1 MSLQTKEMTAGDV
14 VKWELPH
21 EVCRAKVHITCI
33 PGATV
38 GLVVGEILEP
48 GGAVAQITTITAL
61 AAAPDPDAG
70 TLKLGYKGQWTAALA
85 FDAVVADLKSAFE
98 GLSTVTDTVTFSD
111 AIDTLGAAPVTITW
125 GTAGKKA
132 DVDIDGRLMTDGGV
146 AMGVVGVTQPTCV
159 ISTGGSTAAG
169 SGKIIATG
177 GNADYVLLEKVL
189 LADLKAEGLIER
201 AVISKGDCILDG
213 DNLFCLAAQLTAAK
227 AALVTRGITIRT
239 EPTIYQSGP
248 PTS

>member
-1 MSLQTKEMTAGDV
+1 MSTQNKEMVIGDV
-14 VKWELPH
+14 VKYETPH
-21 EVCRAKVHITCI
+21 EIARKKVHITCI

-48 GGAVAQITTITAL
+48 GGAVAQIHTVTNTAGGPT
-61 AAAPDPDAG
+61 ADGG
-70 TLKLGYKGQWTAALA
+70 TFRLGFKGQWTTDLAWNASAATC
-85 FDAVVADLKSAFE
+85 KTAFE
-98 GLSTVTDTVTFSD
+98 LLSTVTDTVTFS
-111 AIDTLGAAPVTITW
+111 AAFPITGTTVTW
-125 GTAGKKA
+125 GTAGKK
-132 DVDIDGRLMTDGGV
+132 DIINVDARLLLDGAV
-146 AMGVVGVTQPTCV
+146 VMGTLAP

-189 LADLKAEGLIER
+189 LADLQAVGLIER
-201 AVISKGDCILDG
+201 AVISKGDVILDG
-213 DNLFCLAAQLTAAK
+213 DNLFCLAAQLAAAK
-227 AALVTRGITIRT
+227 TALITRGMTIRT